1 MLPMAVT
8 SPQYRKENKMWYVF
22 NAEDSWEHGFVVSS
36 EKEAIEI
43 CKDDETGM
51 TVYRYVDAQ
60 AEY

>member
-1 MLPMAVT
+1 
-8 SPQYRKENKMWYVF
+8 MWYVF
-22 NAEDSWEHGFVVSS
+22 YAEDSWEHGFVVSS

-60 AEY
+60 AE

>member
-1 MLPMAVT
+1 
-8 SPQYRKENKMWYVF
+8 MWYVF
-22 NAEDSWEHGFVVSS
+22 YAEDSWEHGFVVSS

-60 AEY
+60 AEYQKGDCNEVHIDNIRW